1 MTQFDLETWI
11 TLIDLIGDNY
21 IYFSENELEIGESES
36 IASGFVNAY
45 ASDKP
50 LPYKKTPPVDLAE
63 EMNELLSGVVIS
75 RNSLQGED

>member
-1 MTQFDLETWI
+1 MQINFKALEEIDKLIESNPSYFTDDNDYYVGQI
-11 TLIDLIGDNY
+11 TNDFVFAY
-21 IYFSENELEIGESES
+21 SEG
-36 IASGFVNAY
+36 
-45 ASDKP
+45 KP